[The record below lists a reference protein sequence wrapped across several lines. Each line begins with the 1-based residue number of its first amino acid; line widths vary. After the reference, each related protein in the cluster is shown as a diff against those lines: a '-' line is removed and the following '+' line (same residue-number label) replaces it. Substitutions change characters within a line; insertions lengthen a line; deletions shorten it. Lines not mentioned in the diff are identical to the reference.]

1 MTLTMGL
8 REIKLRN
15 LKELDLT
22 MKRRGQNVVQ
32 SVVMVDISDPERK
45 VTCGE
50 TVVLQ
55 DFVLEIITSGSQ
67 EWTRQVFSLKSKGS
81 ITDEPQ
87 S

>member
-1 MTLTMGL
+1 MTSTIG
-8 REIKLRN
+8 N
-15 LKELDLT
+15 AVKELDLT
-22 MKRRGQNVVQ
+22 MKGRQNVVQ
-32 SVVMVDISDPERK
+32 SDPERK

-67 EWTRQVFSLKSKGS
+67 DWTRQVFSLKSKGS
-81 ITDEPQ
+81 ITDGPQ